1 MPAEAEKRR
10 WYSVVEAAQ
19 AFGLAP
25 MSVYRAI
32 RRKELEARRVGGR
45 WIIPAHE
52 VEGFGPPNGTDPDL
66 PVEDK
71 PSAKPRGRPPGSKNR
86 GRTSTNDDL

>member
-1 MPAEAEKRR
+1 
-10 WYSVVEAAQ
+10 
-19 AFGLAP
+19 

-52 VEGFGPPNGTDPDL
+52 VEGVGPGNGTDPDL
-66 PVEDK
+66 PVPDK
-71 PSAKPRGRPPGSKNR
+71 PARPRGRPPGSKNR
-86 GRTSTNDDL
+86 KRGNTDDDL

>member
-1 MPAEAEKRR
+1 MSTEPEKRR
-10 WYSVVEAAQ
+10 WYSVVQAAQ

-52 VEGFGPPNGTDPDL
+52 VEGVGPGNGTDPDL
-66 PVEDK
+66 PVDQ
-71 PSAKPRGRPPGSKNR
+71 PATKPRGRPPGSRNR
-86 GRTSTNDDL
+86 KRTPDDDL